1 MAAKSLRKNFLMNT
15 FLSMSS
21 FLFPLITFPYI
32 SRILMASGLGKINFA
47 TSIVNYLLTFAMLGM
62 PLYGVKVCASYL
74 KDRRK
79 LIQTV
84 SELLLINIF
93 VGVVALI
100 ILALLTIFIGKFRE
114 NWELIAIFSCIIP
127 LNIIGMEWLYKA
139 LEEYSYIAVRTMI
152 FKVLGIVLMF
162 AFVHDRTDY
171 LIYAAITVFAGSAS
185 YILNFIKALPY
196 LNVRKN
202 EALNLKQHVRPLLS
216 FFLLTVSWTIYTNT
230 DVIMLGFLST
240 DRQVGYYSASLRIK
254 SIVLSIVGSLSTV
267 ILPRVVH
274 YFAEERYEEA
284 KLILRK
290 SSSFIWLSSLY
301 FIGFIIISAEGIITL
316 LSGDGYLL
324 ATPTLQATIVTVLF
338 VGLSAFLGT
347 NILVSLGK
355 ESVTIRASF
364 VGILINILLN
374 LLLISRLASLGAG
387 IATVVGEASMVLYEL
402 LYLGKESY
410 EYFDERNIAKILL
423 VFTATFLITTF
434 IYPSLSVLP
443 IFLRLLV
450 SGGLY
455 SLIYGIGL
463 YLVKENLV
471 VDWVG
476 GLLKRFKN
484 S

>member
-1 MAAKSLRKNFLMNT
+1 M
-15 FLSMSS
+15 
-21 FLFPLITFPYI
+21 
-32 SRILMASGLGKINFA
+32 
-47 TSIVNYLLTFAMLGM
+47 
-62 PLYGVKVCASYL
+62 
-74 KDRRK
+74 
-79 LIQTV
+79 
-84 SELLLINIF
+84 
-93 VGVVALI
+93 
-100 ILALLTIFIGKFRE
+100 
-114 NWELIAIFSCIIP
+114 
-127 LNIIGMEWLYKA
+127 
-139 LEEYSYIAVRTMI
+139 
-152 FKVLGIVLMF
+152 
-162 AFVHDRTDY
+162 
-171 LIYAAITVFAGSAS
+171 
-185 YILNFIKALPY
+185 
-196 LNVRKN
+196 
-202 EALNLKQHVRPLLS
+202 
-216 FFLLTVSWTIYTNT
+216 
-230 DVIMLGFLST
+230 
-240 DRQVGYYSASLRIK
+240 
-254 SIVLSIVGSLSTV
+254 
-267 ILPRVVH
+267 
-274 YFAEERYEEA
+274 
-284 KLILRK
+284 
-290 SSSFIWLSSLY
+290 Y

-355 ESVTIRASF
+355 ERVTIRASF

-374 LLLISRLASLGAG
+374 LLLIPRLASLGAG

-402 LYLGKESY
+402 LYLGKESH

-443 IFLRLLV
+443 IFFRLLV

>member
-1 MAAKSLRKNFLMNT
+1 
-15 FLSMSS
+15 
-21 FLFPLITFPYI
+21 
-32 SRILMASGLGKINFA
+32 
-47 TSIVNYLLTFAMLGM
+47 
-62 PLYGVKVCASYL
+62 
-74 KDRRK
+74 
-79 LIQTV
+79 
-84 SELLLINIF
+84 
-93 VGVVALI
+93 
-100 ILALLTIFIGKFRE
+100 
-114 NWELIAIFSCIIP
+114 
-127 LNIIGMEWLYKA
+127 
-139 LEEYSYIAVRTMI
+139 
-152 FKVLGIVLMF
+152 
-162 AFVHDRTDY
+162 
-171 LIYAAITVFAGSAS
+171 
-185 YILNFIKALPY
+185 
-196 LNVRKN
+196 
-202 EALNLKQHVRPLLS
+202 
-216 FFLLTVSWTIYTNT
+216 
-230 DVIMLGFLST
+230 
-240 DRQVGYYSASLRIK
+240 
-254 SIVLSIVGSLSTV
+254 
-267 ILPRVVH
+267 
-274 YFAEERYEEA
+274 
-284 KLILRK
+284 
-290 SSSFIWLSSLY
+290 IWLASLY

-355 ESVTIRASF
+355 ERVTIRASF

-374 LLLISRLASLGAG
+374 LLLIPRLASLGAG

-402 LYLGKESY
+402 LYLGKESH

-443 IFLRLLV
+443 IFFRLLV